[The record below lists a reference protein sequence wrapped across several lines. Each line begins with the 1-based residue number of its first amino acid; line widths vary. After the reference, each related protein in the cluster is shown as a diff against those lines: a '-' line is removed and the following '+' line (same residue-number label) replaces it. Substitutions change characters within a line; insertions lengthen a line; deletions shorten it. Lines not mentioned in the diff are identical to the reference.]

1 MNKLVLLSV
10 VVGGFLFA
18 GTQVD
23 TASLDVKSVLV
34 NKQFNISVDTCDDAF
49 KAEAGRRRGKIN
61 KGRRRGGSGLN

>member
-10 VVGGFLFA
+10 FVGGFLYA
-18 GTQVD
+18 GAQVD
-23 TASLDVKSVLV
+23 TVSLDVKSVLV

-49 KAEAGRRRGKIN
+49 KIEAGRKRGKIN